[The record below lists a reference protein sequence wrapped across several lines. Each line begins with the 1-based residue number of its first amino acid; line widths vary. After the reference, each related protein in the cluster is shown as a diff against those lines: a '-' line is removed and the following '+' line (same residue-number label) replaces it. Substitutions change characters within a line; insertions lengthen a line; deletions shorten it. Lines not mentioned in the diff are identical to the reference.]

1 MQQFHDLLSIL
12 LVDGNDKSDRTGTG
26 TRSIF
31 GHQMRFNLQDG
42 FPICTTK
49 KVPFRSVL
57 SELLWFL
64 TGSTN
69 VNDLRGILHG
79 EANRDNWAMPTIW
92 DANAIAQGRALGY
105 EDGELG
111 PVYGSQWRNWPLPD
125 VEVETGIGMFTERG
139 SVDQIKE
146 VIQQIKDNP
155 DSRRLIV
162 TAWNPAQIDKMALP
176 PCHCLFQFYV
186 HDGKL
191 SCQLYQRSAD
201 TFLGVPFNIASYAL
215 LVHMVARITGLQVGE
230 FIWTGGDVHLY
241 NNHFEQAKTMLR
253 RIPGAL
259 PRLVITGDQTE
270 IDQFTMDDFT
280 LLGYDPA
287 PTIKADMAV

>member
-1 MQQFHDLLSIL
+1 MQQFHELLQRL
-12 LVDGNDKSDRTGTG
+12 LADGNDKGDRTGTG
-26 TRSIF
+26 TRSVF
-31 GHQMRFNLQDG
+31 GHQMRFNLQEG

-49 KVPFRSVL
+49 KVPFKAVL

-64 TGSTN
+64 SGSTN
-69 VNDLRGILHG
+69 VNDLRALLHG
-79 EANRDNWAMPTIW
+79 EEFRNDWSKKTIW
-92 DANAIAQGRALGY
+92 DDNAAAQGQALGY

-111 PVYGSQWRNWPLPD
+111 PVYGRQWRNWGGF
-125 VEVETGIGMFTERG
+125 TGSVPFSERG
-139 SVDQIKE
+139 SIDQIKD

-155 DSRRLIV
+155 NSRRLIV
-162 TAWNPAQIDKMALP
+162 SAWNPTEVDKMALP

-215 LVHMVARITGLQVGE
+215 LVHMIAHVCDLEIGE

-241 NNHFEQAKTMLR
+241 NNHVEQAREMLS
-253 RIPGAL
+253 RIPGKL
-259 PRLVITGDQTE
+259 PTLWMNKKAKSI
-270 IDQFTMDDFT
+270 DDFCMEDFD
-280 LLGYDPA
+280 LIDYNPA
-287 PTIKADMAV
+287 PTISAPMAV